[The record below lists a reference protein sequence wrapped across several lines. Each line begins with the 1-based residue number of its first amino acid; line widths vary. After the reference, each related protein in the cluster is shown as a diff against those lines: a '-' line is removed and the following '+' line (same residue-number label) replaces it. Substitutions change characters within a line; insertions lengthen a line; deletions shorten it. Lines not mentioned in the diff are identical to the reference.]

1 MDQMMGLLKVRV
13 VRGKNLVVR
22 DVRASDP
29 YVVIKMGDQK
39 LKTRVVKK
47 NINPEWND
55 DLTLSVVDPA
65 QAIKLVVYDKDTF
78 SVDDPMGNAD
88 FDLRPFLEAV
98 QMRSAGATD
107 EAVAKKVGPG
117 RSNCLAEES
126 SIYVA
131 AGGELVQDVVLRLRD
146 VESGEVQ
153 LRLQWVDLPRP
164 SVF

>member
-13 VRGKNLVVR
+13 VRGKNSLSGTS
-22 DVRASDP
+22 APATPTWFSL
-29 YVVIKMGDQK
+29 QK

>member
-1 MDQMMGLLKVRV
+1 MVPRSLGISPDGI
-13 VRGKNLVVR
+13 
-22 DVRASDP
+22 S
-29 YVVIKMGDQK
+29 
-39 LKTRVVKK
+39 
-47 NINPEWND
+47 
-55 DLTLSVVDPA
+55 LSVSSDEEAGFLGPSTSSSASV
-65 QAIKLVVYDKDTF
+65 QVVYDKDTF

-98 QMRSAGATD
+98 RMRSAGAAD

-146 VESGEVQ
+146 VESGEVE
-153 LRLQWVDLPRP
+153 LRLQWVELPNRW
-164 SVF
+164 VF